1 MTSFP
6 WPFHHHRPRLA
17 LVVWVSRGRHR
28 HHWRRHVYI
37 LEPGAN
43 TMSTSVTVGHVID
56 FSIQYV
62 DTSGNPMLTPVT
74 PDSPPVWADA
84 PASPPVDTFTP
95 SADGLTAVLT
105 ATAAGADT
113 VSLTV
118 IVGGVTYSASD
129 IITINAAPQVLG
141 GVQIVATVV

>member
-1 MTSFP
+1 
-6 WPFHHHRPRLA
+6 
-17 LVVWVSRGRHR
+17 
-28 HHWRRHVYI
+28 
-37 LEPGAN
+37 
-43 TMSTSVTVGHVID
+43 MSTSVTVGHVID

-118 IVGGVTYSASD
+118 IVGGVTYTASD

>member
-1 MTSFP
+1 MTSFS
-6 WPFHHHRPRLA
+6 WPFWPPHHRHRLA
-17 LVVWVSRGRHR
+17 LVVWVRRGRHR

-84 PASPPVDTFTP
+84 PASPPVDTFTVA
-95 SADGLTAVLT
+95 ADGSTAVLA
-105 ATAAGADT
+105 ATAAGGDT
-113 VSLTV
+113 VTLTV
-118 IVGGVTYSASD
+118 IVGGVSYSASD
-129 IITINAAPQVLG
+129 IVTINAAP
-141 GVQIVATVV
+141 